1 VQEEVVKSHNDWI
14 VDLYYK
20 EMVAKQNM
28 EKNHGQHSKPTEK
41 TKGTS
46 RRNKK
51 VSAKLPT

>member
-1 VQEEVVKSHNDWI
+1 VKSHNDWI

-20 EMVAKQNM
+20 EMVAKKNM